1 MEKSGKT
8 GKLTVLT
15 LAGIIALTLIQR
27 SFWGAPPTLTF
38 SSRQDSVQTDSS
50 RADSSGRETLPRKL
64 DRTIANNAFDVGER
78 LSFVVR
84 YGFIKAGN
92 ARMEVKELVPV
103 ENRMAYRI
111 ISSARSKRTFDFFF
125 KVRDRVESWVDRQGI
140 FSWKFTKK
148 LREGSYKFDLL
159 VDYDQWMGKAHI
171 KMIRYHSVNPV
182 RIKNRNEFEIPIPPY
197 VLDILAAFYYVR
209 TRDLQVGMPIFMST
223 HDNKKVYDLKVLI
236 QRKEIVKVKAGKFHC
251 IKVQP
256 QLRGEA
262 IFKQKGKL
270 WVWLTDDQY
279 KIPVQ
284 MKSAVF
290 IGSITTELT
299 KIEGVPLPLPS
310 QIP

>member
-1 MEKSGKT
+1 MGKMVKSG
-8 GKLTVLT
+8 LLL
-15 LAGIIALTLIQR
+15 LAGILFLPGSHHRFLNANPH
-27 SFWGAPPTLTF
+27 PPF
-38 SSRQDSVQTDSS
+38 PSSTDSVQTDTT
-50 RADSSGRETLPRKL
+50 RADSSLQEPLPRKL
-64 DRTIANNAFDVGER
+64 DRIVPNHAFDVGEK

-92 ARMEVKELVPV
+92 ATMEVKELVPV
-103 ENRMAYRI
+103 NNRMAYRI
-111 ISSARSKRTFDFFF
+111 VSSARSKRTFDFFF
-125 KVRDRVESWVDRQGI
+125 KVRDQVESLVDRQGI

-148 LREGSYKFDLL
+148 LREGSYKFDLF
-159 VDYDQWMGKAHI
+159 VDYDQWMGRAHV
-171 KMIRYHSVNPV
+171 KMIRYQSTNPLK
-182 RIKNRNEFEIPIPPY
+182 IKSQKEFEIPIPPY

-209 TRDLQVGMPIFMST
+209 TQDLKVGMPIFMSN
-223 HDNKKVYDLKVLI
+223 HDNKKVYNLKVVI
-236 QRKEIVKVKAGKFHC
+236 QRKEVVKVKAGKFRC

-290 IGSITTELT
+290 IGNITTELT

-310 QIP
+310 QVK